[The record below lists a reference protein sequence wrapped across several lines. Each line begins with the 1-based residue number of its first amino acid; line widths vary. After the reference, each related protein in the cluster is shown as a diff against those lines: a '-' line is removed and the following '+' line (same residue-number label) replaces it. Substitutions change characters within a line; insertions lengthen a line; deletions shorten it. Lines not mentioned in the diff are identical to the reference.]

1 MLPASPISSMA
12 YGSTSP
18 VWCYGCSGAQ
28 WQPIWRQGSYCPAA
42 SALGWLKSLQAE
54 TLPAV
59 GCPDRLKKQMGGPTS
74 PALFHLLQD
83 WSSNWANVKT
93 RRKSN
98 HPKVVQKTSHGNK
111 NWTHN
116 STTEWSFSQCFYFS
130 THILSFHT
138 ASQAGLL
145 ALMPHQTFN
154 TGFPPP
160 ENLTPRSLSW
170 SLQGKQSK
178 LLNTKKKNSLTFSE
192 QLSCCPN
199 SSAEVI
205 DASDETII
213 LNDFYLPATRF
224 LGFSQADYYIVIPKQ
239 ASLKRWLFC
248 RNDKDA
254 GESINS
260 FISQRDY
267 KARRGCQAVIQGE
280 LRNLYSLPLY
290 HTNQSF
296 RHAPVVLISQK
307 N

>member
-1 MLPASPISSMA
+1 
-12 YGSTSP
+12 
-18 VWCYGCSGAQ
+18 
-28 WQPIWRQGSYCPAA
+28 
-42 SALGWLKSLQAE
+42 
-54 TLPAV
+54 
-59 GCPDRLKKQMGGPTS
+59 MGGPTS

-178 LLNTKKKNSLTFSE
+178 LLNTKKKILCHF
-192 QLSCCPN
+192 LS
-199 SSAEVI
+199 SWA
-205 DASDETII
+205 
-213 LNDFYLPATRF
+213 
-224 LGFSQADYYIVIPKQ
+224 
-239 ASLKRWLFC
+239 
-248 RNDKDA
+248 
-254 GESINS
+254 
-260 FISQRDY
+260 
-267 KARRGCQAVIQGE
+267 
-280 LRNLYSLPLY
+280 
-290 HTNQSF
+290 
-296 RHAPVVLISQK
+296 VVLTALLKLLMPRMKRSFSMIFIYQPPDF
-307 N
+307 